1 MEDFP
6 VIDRTIVAKD
16 WHARGFSCGMWI
28 DHAGREWRDV
38 AHEREELFMAMSGE
52 LELEMNGKQFQPAIG
67 EEIHIPGG
75 VSYIIRN
82 IGGTT
87 ARWLYGQKRAPSAA
101 RQPIESVGVFLHS
114 PL

>member
-1 MEDFP
+1 MKGNSP
-6 VIDRTIVAKD
+6 IDRSSVAKD

-28 DHAGREWRDV
+28 DHAGREWKV
-38 AHEREELFMAMSGE
+38 ATLETGELFMAMSGE
-52 LELEMNGKQFQPAIG
+52 LELEMEGERLQPSVG

-75 VSYIIRN
+75 VPYTIRN

-87 ARWLYGQKRAPSAA
+87 ARWLYGQKRSPSSAL
-101 RQPIESVGVFLHS
+101 QPIESIGNLIHS